1 MKNFLVLLTVI
12 STLQFTNVS
21 AQKTFTVDGVV
32 LPRTIQFQGKT
43 LSLNGAGGRSKL
55 WLGSCVQSLYLSQLT
70 QDPQFIMDSDTEM
83 AIRINMTS
91 SIVPTSKLTNLIHDR
106 FEKSAGNN
114 MEHLRSRL
122 EDFKNIFSGTISQK
136 DIFKIIYSPIDST
149 VWVYKNNV
157 LKGKIKGK
165 DFKKALFGIW
175 LSNKPADE
183 KLKNQLLGK

>member
-1 MKNFLVLLTVI
+1 MKKILLLLTVI

-32 LPRTIQFQGKT
+32 LPRTIQFQNKT

-70 QDPQFIMDSDTEM
+70 QDSEYILDSATEM
-83 AIRINMTS
+83 AIRINITTS
-91 SIVPTSKLTNLIHDR
+91 IIPASKLTQLIHER
-106 FEKSAGNN
+106 FEKSAANN
-114 MEHLRSRL
+114 MEPLRYRL
-122 EDFKNIFSGTISQK
+122 EDFKNMLGNQINEK
-136 DIFKIIYSPIDST
+136 DIFKIVYSPIDSS

-157 LKGKIKGK
+157 LKGKIKGN

-175 LSNKPADE
+175 LSNKPADQ
-183 KLKNQLLGK
+183 KLKDQLLGK